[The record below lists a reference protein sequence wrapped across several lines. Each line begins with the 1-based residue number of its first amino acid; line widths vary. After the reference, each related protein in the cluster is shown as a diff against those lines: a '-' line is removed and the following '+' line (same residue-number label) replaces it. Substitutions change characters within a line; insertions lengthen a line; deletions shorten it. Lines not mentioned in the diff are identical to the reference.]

1 MNEVKK
7 DDAND
12 FLDTLFE
19 KKKLYN
25 ADSHLEGKELPC
37 FIPDIWDMVKKN
49 INLGK
54 KELEDAFDGII
65 TQDIKSGFNFGAHD
79 LSVTDYLKDAKL
91 EEFGNW
97 NL

>member
-49 INLGK
+49 INFEK

-65 TQDIKSGFNFGAHD
+65 TQDIRSGFNFGAHD
-79 LSVTDYLKDAKL
+79 LSVNDYFKDAKL
-91 EEFGNW
+91 EEFGNVEF
-97 NL
+97 